1 MPEIY
6 TEKWYQAMMDLANS
20 RDDLSAKVPHG
31 EWRIAVEIKGDGK
44 SPYVLTDETK
54 HFFIRLVDGKVTE
67 YKEAA
72 EKIPGKELQYR
83 ILGPASIFE
92 GIAAG
97 IYDPI
102 EKGLDGTL
110 TIRGDMRLILQHADL
125 MNVIFDVYTQSGVT
139 EFPKGAPP
147 YE

>member
-6 TEKWYQAMMDLANS
+6 TEEWYQAMMDLANS
-20 RDDLSAKVPHG
+20 RNDLSEKVPHG
-31 EWRIAVEIKGDGK
+31 EWRIAVEIEGDGK
-44 SPYVLTDETK
+44 SPYVPLDKTK
-54 HFFIRLVDGKVTE
+54 CFFIHLVDGKINE
-67 YKEAA
+67 YKESE
-72 EKIPGKELQYR
+72 EKIPGKKLQYR

-125 MNVIFDVYTQSGVT
+125 MNIIFDVYTKSGVT

>member
-1 MPEIY
+1 M
-6 TEKWYQAMMDLANS
+6 
-20 RDDLSAKVPHG
+20 
-31 EWRIAVEIKGDGK
+31 
-44 SPYVLTDETK
+44 
-54 HFFIRLVDGKVTE
+54 E
-67 YKEAA
+67 YKESA

-125 MNVIFDVYTQSGVT
+125 MNIIFEVYTNSGVT
-139 EFPKGAPP
+139 EFSKGAPP

>member
-125 MNVIFDVYTQSGVT
+125 MNVIFDVYTKSGVT